1 MTNRMNNLFG
11 SGSSGHASL
20 NYPDLVS
27 VFGGIGKMVPI
38 SLILIQRSR
47 QGARCKNTSLPFVHL
62 NLFSGSPGGAIVRRR
77 FEEGDAVSLLQRV
90 AVPRQ
95 SELVEDGAVVV
106 APRPVQ
112 DVGGLEDLRP
122 RQCCHGQLLH
132 CPDGQKKNHSGPLSL

>member
-1 MTNRMNNLFG
+1 
-11 SGSSGHASL
+11 
-20 NYPDLVS
+20 
-27 VFGGIGKMVPI
+27 MVPI
-38 SLILIQRSR
+38 SLLLFPTFSVYYTH
-47 QGARCKNTSLPFVHL
+47 ARCKNTSLPFVHL

-122 RQCCHGQLLH
+122 RRQCCHGQLLH
-132 CPDGQKKNHSGPLSL
+132 CPDGQKKNHSGHISL